1 MASVVGCGG
10 SATEH
15 AAELGDAALFIHCL
29 DSRLCPT
36 VVNLLGDD
44 VMSVCMGGYGR
55 QV

>member
-1 MASVVGCGG
+1 MVGCRG

-15 AAELGDAALFIHCL
+15 AAKLGDAALFIHWL
-29 DSRLCPT
+29 DSRLCST

-44 VMSVCMGGYGR
+44 VMGVCMGGHGR

>member
-1 MASVVGCGG
+1 MVGCGG

-15 AAELGDAALFIHCL
+15 AAELGDAALFIHWL
-29 DSRLCPT
+29 DSRLCPA

-44 VMSVCMGGYGR
+44 VMGVCMCGHWR